1 MNTDRLAALAAR
13 AVAVALGD
21 DATYL
26 PLIGAVRTVR
36 VFQRRPQQV
45 IDGLGLT
52 RLTNEGCI
60 IEIERDAVAVD
71 PQPGD
76 KLTIG
81 ARTLIVK
88 SARTS
93 GASSVVWEL
102 NCDAA

>member
-45 IDGLGLT
+45 IDGLGMT
-52 RLTNEGCI
+52 RLLNDGCI
-60 IEIERDAVAVD
+60 IEIERALLSAD

-81 ARTLIVK
+81 AHTLLVRSVHQI
-88 SARTS
+88 
-93 GASSVVWEL
+93 GASAVVWAL
-102 NCDAA
+102 DCVP